1 MQVLFNDLNFS
12 KTAIPDA
19 RTIDTKNFCC
29 KNKLVNV
36 GGKKR
41 KKKERRG
48 GWGEL
53 YCTALKL
60 SLICEYSPLAVS
72 HTVTLIQRRYMM
84 RLSIKTRRKLAC
96 KTVIEINLF
105 VESAV

>member
-1 MQVLFNDLNFS
+1 MISTPVRLLYLTRGQSTRRTFAV
-12 KTAIPDA
+12 KTSSSMW
-19 RTIDTKNFCC
+19 
-29 KNKLVNV
+29 
-36 GGKKR
+36 GGKKEKKR
-41 KKKERRG
+41 KKG
-48 GWGEL
+48 GGGEL

>member
-1 MQVLFNDLNFS
+1 MHVLFNDLNFS

-19 RTIDTKNFCC
+19 RTIDMKNFCC

-48 GWGEL
+48 GGVNF
-53 YCTALKL
+53 TA
-60 SLICEYSPLAVS
+60 P
-72 HTVTLIQRRYMM
+72 H
-84 RLSIKTRRKLAC
+84 
-96 KTVIEINLF
+96 
-105 VESAV
+105 

>member
-1 MQVLFNDLNFS
+1 MQVLFNDLNSS

-41 KKKERRG
+41 KKKERG
-48 GWGEL
+48 GDEL

>member
-41 KKKERRG
+41 KKKKEGGG
-48 GWGEL
+48 GWTLLHRTEIISHL
-53 YCTALKL
+53 WIFSSRSVPYSHPNTA
-60 SLICEYSPLAVS
+60 SVYDE
-72 HTVTLIQRRYMM
+72 TVNQNEKKASMQNSNR
-84 RLSIKTRRKLAC
+84 
-96 KTVIEINLF
+96 N
-105 VESAV
+105 

>member
-1 MQVLFNDLNFS
+1 MQVLFNDLNSS

-48 GWGEL
+48 GGVNF
-53 YCTALKL
+53 TA
-60 SLICEYSPLAVS
+60 P
-72 HTVTLIQRRYMM
+72 H
-84 RLSIKTRRKLAC
+84 
-96 KTVIEINLF
+96 
-105 VESAV
+105 

>member
-1 MQVLFNDLNFS
+1 MQVFFNDLNFS
-12 KTAIPDA
+12 KTAIPTA
-19 RTIDTKNFCC
+19 STIYTKNFGY

-36 GGKKR
+36 GEKKKKKKKKR
-41 KKKERRG
+41 RG
-48 GWGEL
+48 GEL

-60 SLICEYSPLAVS
+60 SLICEYSPLVVS
-72 HTVTLIQRRYMM
+72 HTVTLIQCRYMM